1 MSRFLSVTLI
11 LLVGALALPALAAA
25 AEPPNQNDPC
35 SRAGRNTC
43 DTTGVGAYRTYR
55 YGIRW
60 FGDYRGVVAG
70 VDDPLFCVDLR
81 FWYPAKRF
89 GYERRSAAGLKNRDG
104 DAVSADRL
112 RRMAFALWRFG
123 RSTNRTQQGAMMLY
137 VHGLMGDAE
146 PGEAAP
152 DAIGPAVKR
161 RYQAIARAAERLAGP
176 YTVAAAVPD
185 GLTVGQQTTLT
196 VKVTSSTGA
205 AVPDVPV
212 TLDGEG
218 ADGLDGNA
226 RTDAKGTAT
235 LKLTPTT
242 AAGLKVTARAEVA
255 AQQPALYV
263 PTRGEAARSGQ
274 RLAGRATATVADTV
288 EAPVRVTP
296 KVVTQVSQQTTV
308 PGAQITDSVQ
318 VSGLAGQRVTV
329 NAALYGPAA
338 AADQLKCDATPVW
351 QGSFTADG
359 DGTYATEPVTLQ
371 TPGYYTYVE
380 WIDQSDR
387 VTAVKT
393 ACGEASETTVVRGT
407 PAITTQISAA
417 ETAPGAKISDTAVV
431 SGLGVLAA
439 TVNVELW
446 GPYAS
451 RDAMTCQGEPA
462 WKGTFTANGDGSYP
476 TEPVTIPGAGY
487 YTYRESI
494 AESPAFAGVQ
504 TACGEATE
512 TTFAKAAPKVT
523 TIASDAVVKPGAEL
537 YDRIKVSGLGTTPAT
552 VEVKLYGPYATRA
565 DMTCRGAPSWQGTVA
580 VKGDG
585 EVRSP
590 KTKVP
595 RAGFYTYVESI
606 VGSDLV
612 AATEERCRVE
622 AETAL
627 AAPLILTGR
636 GDVQVRPSTATT
648 AAAEDDRPTPT
659 RVELARLGIRAPIA
673 SADIDLATGAL
684 GIPKNID
691 RVGWW
696 RDGAAPG
703 DDEGTILLA
712 GHVDSAKAGAGA
724 FYALKSTRRGD
735 TVALISDD
743 GATRRWKVTSM
754 RRTRKAHL
762 PTGIFTRTGA
772 RRLVL
777 VTCGGP
783 FNEQTGHYR
792 DNIIVVARPA

>member
-1 MSRFLSVTLI
+1 MSRFLSVSLI
-11 LLVGALALPALAAA
+11 FLVAACAVPAVAAA

-104 DAVSADRL
+104 DAVSADKL

-123 RSTNRTQQGAMMLY
+123 RSSDRAQQGAMMLY

-152 DAIGPAVKR
+152 DAIGPAVER
-161 RYQAIARAAERLAGP
+161 RYKAIARAAERLAGP
-176 YTVAAAVPD
+176 STVEASLPAD
-185 GLTVGQQTTLT
+185 LTVGQQTTLT
-196 VKVTSSTGA
+196 VKVTSSSGA
-205 AVPDVPV
+205 ALSDVPV
-212 TLDGEG
+212 TLDGQG
-218 ADGLDGNA
+218 ADGLDAKA
-226 RTDAKGTAT
+226 RTDAKGIA
-235 LKLTPTT
+235 KVPLTPTT
-242 AAGLKVTARAEVA
+242 ADGLKVTAKAEVA
-255 AQQPALYV
+255 AQLPALYV

-274 RLAGRATATVADTV
+274 RLAGRATATVSDAV

-296 KVVTQVSQQTTV
+296 KVVTQISQQTTV

-329 NAALYGPAA
+329 NAALYGPAS

-359 DGTYATEPVTLQ
+359 DGTYTTDPVTLQ

-380 WIDQSDR
+380 WIDQTDR
-387 VTAVKT
+387 VAAAKT
-393 ACGEASETTVVRGT
+393 ACGEAAETTVVRGT

-417 ETAPGAKISDTAVV
+417 ETAPGAKITDTAVV
-431 SGLGVLAA
+431 SGLGVLTA

-462 WKGTFTANGDGSYP
+462 WKGTFTANGDGSYT
-476 TEPVTIPGAGY
+476 TEPVTVPAAGY

-494 AESPAFAGVQ
+494 AESPAFGGVQ
-504 TACGEATE
+504 TACGEASE
-512 TTFAKAAPKVT
+512 TTFARAAPKVT
-523 TIASDAVVKPGAEL
+523 TIASDAVVKPGTEL
-537 YDRIKVSGLGTTPAT
+537 YDRIKVSGLGATPAT

-565 DMTCRGAPSWQGTVA
+565 DMTCKGAPTWKGTVD

-590 KTKVP
+590 KTQVK

-612 AATEERCRVE
+612 AATEERCGVE
-622 AETAL
+622 AETSL

-636 GDVQVRPSTATT
+636 GDVQVRPTGSAR
-648 AAAEDDRPTPT
+648 AAVDGDRPVPT
-659 RVELARLGIRAPIA
+659 RVELTRLGIRAPIA

-696 RDGAAPG
+696 RDGASPG

-724 FYALKSTRRGD
+724 FYALKSARRGD
-735 TVALISDD
+735 TVLLSSDD
-743 GATRRWKVTSM
+743 GKTRRWKVTGM
-754 RRTRKAHL
+754 RRTRKTDL
-762 PTGIFTRTGA
+762 PAGIFTRTGE

-792 DNIIVVARPA
+792 DNIVVTARPA